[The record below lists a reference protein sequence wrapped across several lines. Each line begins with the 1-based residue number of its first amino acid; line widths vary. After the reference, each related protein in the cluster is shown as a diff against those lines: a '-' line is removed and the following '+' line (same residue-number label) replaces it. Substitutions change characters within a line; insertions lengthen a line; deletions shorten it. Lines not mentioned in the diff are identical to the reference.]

1 MKRTT
6 ALCAVLTGAMLAT
19 SAHAAESYPA
29 KPVRMIVPQAAGGN
43 ADAQARYMAE
53 RLSEAFG
60 KQFVIDNRAGAN
72 GMIGMEIVARSPADG
87 YTLAAVPN
95 TFTATPALFAK
106 VPYDALKDFQ
116 GVSVISESPML
127 LVASPSLPAAN
138 VKELIALAKSRPGEL
153 NYGSSGNGGP
163 THLAG
168 ALFELMA
175 GVKLVHVPYKGVGG
189 SNMDVMAGR
198 IPLGFASFL
207 SSLPL
212 VKAGKMKALG
222 ITAKSRSPLAPAVPT
237 IEEAGVPDYQAIV
250 WNGILAPARTPKAI
264 VNRLNETIVQILKS
278 PQARERYANVGAEIR
293 YTSPDEFQALIREE
307 TAKWAKVIKAAGI
320 RLDAQ

>member
-1 MKRTT
+1 MQQ
-6 ALCAVLTGAMLAT
+6 AIAICIVMAGAMLGT
-19 SAHAAESYPA
+19 CAHAAESYPL

-60 KQFVIDNRAGAN
+60 KQVVVDNRAGAN
-72 GMIGMEIVARSPADG
+72 GIIGLELVARAAPDG

-95 TFTATPALFAK
+95 TFTASSALFAK
-106 VPYDALKDFQ
+106 VPYDVLKDFQ
-116 GVSVISESPML
+116 GVSIISESPML
-127 LVASPSLPAAN
+127 LVANAALPAGS

-175 GVKLVHVPYKGVGG
+175 GVKLVHVPYKGIAGA
-189 SNMDVMAGR
+189 NMDVMAGR

-207 SSLPL
+207 SALPL

-237 IEEAGVPDYQAIV
+237 IEEAGVPGYEATV

-264 VNRLNETIVQILKS
+264 VARLNETIVQILKS

-293 YTSPDEFQALIREE
+293 YNSPEAFQAVIRAE
-307 TAKWAKVIKAAGI
+307 TAKWAKVVKAAGI
-320 RLDAQ
+320 RMDPL